1 MSGARTALPSERTF
15 PRLDPSLLERA
26 HAVLVEVL
34 SPAQVLRDEST
45 RENYSKDES
54 DSGVFPPDVV
64 VFPENTAQVSA
75 VFRTCQS
82 LGVPF
87 TPCGARSGKSGGS
100 LPLRGGVVVSLERM
114 NRILSVSL
122 EDLTAVVQPGVI
134 TGDLMKAVEEQGLF
148 YPPDPNSW
156 EFCTMGGNVAEN
168 AGGPR
173 ALKYGVTR
181 DYVIGLEWV
190 LPSGEVL
197 RLGRRTIKGVAGY
210 DLVGLF
216 VGSEGTLGVATEI
229 TVQLIPKPR
238 YVKTALV
245 IFDSVHTA
253 ARAISAVLAAGI
265 LPRTLELIDE
275 VALQAV
281 DGRGFNFPPGAGSAV
296 IAEVDGNVE
305 DGLFAELG
313 QLGEICER
321 HGATEVLVAQDES
334 QREKLWAAR
343 RVVSRALRALRPHK
357 ISEDI
362 VVPRSRIPDLIQAL
376 KKMGGELGLLVATY
390 GHAGDG
396 NLHAN
401 ILYEGPHQRA
411 LVETAI
417 HRMLELTV
425 SMGGTIT
432 GEHGVGHA
440 KREYLA
446 MEQPEPVLELQRQLK
461 RFFDPSGMLNPE
473 KIFPAPKRS

>member
-1 MSGARTALPSERTF
+1 MTRSVVEA
-15 PRLDPSLLERA
+15 
-26 HAVLVEVL
+26 LVEVL
-34 SPAQVLRDEST
+34 SPGQVRHDASTLEEYSRDESDAGLH
-45 RENYSKDES
+45 RPE
-54 DSGVFPPDVV
+54 VV
-64 VFPENTAQVSA
+64 VFPEDTRQVSA
-75 VFRTCQS
+75 VFRVCQS

-114 NRILSVSL
+114 NRILELSV
-122 EDLTAVVQPGVI
+122 EDLTAVVQPGVV
-134 TGDLMKAVEEQGLF
+134 TGELMRAAEARGLF

-156 EFCTMGGNVAEN
+156 EFCTLGGNVAEN

-181 DYVIGLEWV
+181 DYVLGLEWV
-190 LPSGEVL
+190 LADGEVL
-197 RLGRRTIKGVAGY
+197 RVGRRTIKGVAGY

-229 TVQLIPKPR
+229 TLQLLPLPR
-238 YVKTALV
+238 HVKTALV
-245 IFDSVHTA
+245 IFDSVHAA
-253 ARAISAVLAAGI
+253 ARAITAVLASGI
-265 LPRTLELIDE
+265 LPRTLELIDDT
-275 VALQAV
+275 ALQAV
-281 DGRGFNFPPGAGSAV
+281 DGRGFNFPPGSGSAV
-296 IAEVDGNVE
+296 IIEVDGNVE
-305 DGLFAELG
+305 EGLFAELG
-313 QLGEICER
+313 LLGEICER
-321 HGATEVLVAQDES
+321 HGAREVLVAQDES

-343 RVVSRALRALRPHK
+343 RIVSRALCTLRPHK

-362 VVPRSRIPDLIQAL
+362 VVPRSRIPDIILAL
-376 KKMGGELGLLVATY
+376 KQLGEELGLLVATY

-401 ILYEGPHQRA
+401 ILYEGPHQRP

-417 HRMLELTV
+417 RRMLELTV

-446 MEQPEPVLELQRQLK
+446 LEQSEPLLELQRRLK
-461 RFFDPSGMLNPE
+461 NFFDPSGLLNPE
-473 KIFPAPKRS
+473 KIFPAPRRS